1 MLGRAEV
8 VARHWPSTTFVCARR
23 LNNAPAVHYIRPRR
37 AIPHRWLPWTDRRA
51 RACETQLSCL
61 KPTSEQHAEQH
72 GRSLRLAAILTA
84 VAGAAH
90 AILFVLSFWL
100 VSDIPRSS
108 ASDQAIID
116 YYDSGSQRLV
126 SIVGLYIM
134 PFSAIAFMWFT
145 VSLRAWAAGAQR
157 RENVLLANMQLVS
170 GIVYITLVLI
180 GSAAIS
186 VTATAAQFTDG
197 PIDPDLARLFPG
209 YGRTVIAVLG
219 LRIAAVFVVTTSN
232 IGRSAGILPKWFVLR
247 RLRHRDLYAVKRIA
261 HAIPHARV
269 PALAVAAQHDPAD
282 RGAADFPHRNPR

>member
-1 MLGRAEV
+1 M
-8 VARHWPSTTFVCARR
+8 PPQFTTFDLVGQFHTVGYRGLRR
-23 LNNAPAVHYIRPRR
+23 HCVRNSALMP
-37 AIPHRWLPWTDRRA
+37 
-51 RACETQLSCL
+51 E
-61 KPTSEQHAEQH
+61 PTAEQHAEQH

-126 SIVGLYIM
+126 SIVGLYVM

-145 VSLRAWAAGAQR
+145 VSLRAWAAGVQR
-157 RENVLLANMQLVS
+157 RENILLANMQLVS

-232 IGRSAGILPKWFVLR
+232 IGRSAGILPKWFVYAGFVIAIFMLLSASLTRFLMLVFPLWLLLLSTILLIEALR
-247 RLRHRDLYAVKRIA
+247 ISPIA
-261 HAIPHARV
+261 TLGDTDT
-269 PALAVAAQHDPAD
+269 ALPGSDA
-282 RGAADFPHRNPR
+282 